1 MHFFSI
7 FPKHSEFPGV
17 IQNTWKIQHLT
28 SKIFFL
34 EASKNIQARMGL
46 IHGPIQYSIW
56 RKSSGNHGL
65 GYLFKVYT
73 FTRLK
78 RTDKIKLM
86 LCLFLLLGV
95 KKELYF
101 FFVHRVLLACSTV
114 GVYFPEFSKKLL
126 LNFIVLLHWSKMPNN
141 KQEMKSSKLVSL
153 LDPWNMWYPK
163 TPNWKSTIT

>member
-28 SKIFFL
+28 SKIFL

-101 FFVHRVLLACSTV
+101 FLSTEFFLHVALWVCIFLNLARNYFWILLFCYIDQRCQTTNR
-114 GVYFPEFSKKLL
+114 K
-126 LNFIVLLHWSKMPNN
+126 
-141 KQEMKSSKLVSL
+141 
-153 LDPWNMWYPK
+153 WNQASWYL
-163 TPNWKSTIT
+163 S